1 VYEFVILT
9 VFPAAVIF
17 AASMDLVS
25 MTIPNRISLFLFY
38 AFLALAPFANLSLE
52 QFGWHIAAA
61 LIVFVPTFILFALRT
76 LGGGDVKL
84 LTAIAL
90 WVGFDNLLA
99 YVVLAGIC
107 GGALAIGLLLLRT
120 MPLPLAL
127 IKQPWIFRLYKPGGG
142 IPYGIALCAGALLV
156 YPQTI
161 WFTRLFV

>member
-25 MTIPNRISLFLFY
+25 MTIPNRVSIFLFY

-52 QFGWHIAAA
+52 QFVWHIAAA
-61 LIVFVPTFILFALRT
+61 IVVFVPTMTLFALRM

-90 WVGFDNLLA
+90 WVGWDNLLA
-99 YVVLAGIC
+99 YVVLAGFC
-107 GGALAIGLLLLRT
+107 GGILAVGLLVLRT
-120 MPLPLAL
+120 VPLPLVL
-127 IKQPWIFRLYKPGGG
+127 MQQPWIFRLHKPGGG
-142 IPYGIALCAGALLV
+142 MPYGIALCAGALVV